1 MSDDRTEA
9 PDPGPERERVGRG
22 GHRAKADEDVLHK
35 KLHELLEMY
44 AESAKSGSSATCDTL
59 SQALLMILGSGP
71 AFSAFE
77 SMLAANRAD
86 GIMYY
91 NAVANQ
97 QKTNMISMAVTA
109 KCVKY
114 MLNVTP
120 DLDDDH
126 IIDEA
131 VEDALD
137 DE

>member
-1 MSDDRTEA
+1 MSEHHTDE
-9 PDPGPERERVGRG
+9 PGPERPGRG
-22 GHRAKADEDVLHK
+22 TREAEAAGDKGIENQAR
-35 KLHELLEMY
+35 EMLKMF
-44 AESAKSGSSATCDTL
+44 AEAAKSGSTATCDTL
-59 SQALLMILGSGP
+59 SQALLMVLGSGP

-86 GIMYY
+86 GLMFY
-91 NAVANQ
+91 NAVSNQ

-120 DLDDDH
+120 DLDDDDL
-126 IIDEA
+126 IDEA

-137 DE
+137 DD